1 VKWVALALGLICILP
16 LAQYL
21 RRNPVHAP
29 KAWMLLGFLP
39 FILEYLHLY
48 MAIDSTADWGGYVKG
63 AEVSILDLIAIA
75 LYLTTSDNKQPLPF
89 RFVMALYI
97 GMVALSAIHALA
109 PRQALFF
116 PWQLGRMFLVYAA
129 VTRGCADPRVTPALM
144 TGMGVGIIFEA
155 AFAFWQ
161 RFGMGMTQTGGTVG
175 HQNLLGMMTH
185 PAFLPFIALVLAGRR
200 VPFSAAVILAGAF
213 VIVSTASRGTVGLE
227 AFGIAAI
234 FMLSIARKW
243 TPWKGRI
250 LFFSVVAVLIVVP
263 AAMSSFQERFTAA
276 PLDEDDYDERAAY
289 IKSATM
295 MLSDHP
301 FGVGANHFAV
311 IANVDEY
318 DKRAGVVSYFSGL
331 AGNVHNFYYLTAA
344 ETGYGG
350 LIALLLLLVRPLIV
364 AFRCGWRSKG
374 DYRGDLLLG
383 LGVALLVVY
392 LHSWV
397 EWEMALFA
405 PEYLVAIAIGLIAG
419 NAQQL
424 GYWKPVQHL
433 GAVQSSRR
441 QTLNPVISST
451 KSSAKIRNY

>member
-1 VKWVALALGLICILP
+1 
-16 LAQYL
+16 
-21 RRNPVHAP
+21 
-29 KAWMLLGFLP
+29 MLLGFLP
-39 FILEYLHLY
+39 FVLEYLHLY

-63 AEVSILDLIAIA
+63 AEVSILDLIAVA

-89 RFVMALYI
+89 RFVMALYVL
-97 GMVALSAIHALA
+97 MVALSAIHALA

-116 PWQLGRMFLVYAA
+116 PWQLGRMFLVYAV
-129 VTRGCADPRVTPALM
+129 VTRGCADPRVTTALM
-144 TGMGVGIIFEA
+144 TGMGAGMIFEA

-161 RFGMGMTQTGGTVG
+161 RFGLGMTQTGGTVG

-185 PAFLPFIALVLAGRR
+185 PAFLPFVALMLAGRR
-200 VPFSAAVILAGAF
+200 VRFSAAVILAGAF
-213 VIVSTASRGTVGLE
+213 VIVSTASRGTIGLE

-234 FMLSIARKW
+234 FLLSIARKW

-250 LFFSVVAVLIVVP
+250 LLFSVVAVSILVP
-263 AAMSSFQERFTAA
+263 AAMSSFQERFAVD
-276 PLDEDDYDERAAY
+276 PLGEDSYDERAAY
-289 IKSATM
+289 IRSATM

-318 DKRAGVVSYFSGL
+318 DKKAGIVSYFSGL

-344 ETGYGG
+344 ETGYEG
-350 LIALLLLLVRPLIV
+350 LIALLLLLGRVLIV
-364 AFRCGWRSKG
+364 AFRCGWQSKG

-383 LGVALLVVY
+383 WGVALLVVC

-397 EWEMALFA
+397 EWELALFA
-405 PEYLVAIAIGLIAG
+405 PEYLVAITIGLVAG

-424 GYWKPVQHL
+424 GYWRPTWHL
-433 GAVQSSRR
+433 GASQLSRR
-441 QTLNPVISST
+441 QAVEPMISSA